1 MNCIVK
7 KTVLKFGK
15 HLVPRRVVNL
25 VDNRQTFRKSRQDF
39 FFVIYLW
46 RYNCNNQNKAKS
58 GF

>member
-15 HLVPRRVVNL
+15 HLVSRRVVNL

>member
-46 RYNCNNQNKAKS
+46 RYNCNN
-58 GF
+58 